1 MDGEMPVTVERPSIP
16 TIPQRR
22 THHEVIDVDELDDEQ
37 QNQRPS
43 RRPRHPVPSDDS
55 PRDVMSPDI
64 IILDSDDGSEA
75 GPSTRRRRGVYS
87 YPICHWPVLI
97 RPSQAADYARLL
109 RQYKLSTPH
118 LQFHV

>member
-1 MDGEMPVTVERPSIP
+1 MDGETPVTVERPSIP

-55 PRDVMSPDI
+55 PIVMSPDI
-64 IILDSDDGSEA
+64 IILDSDDGLEA
-75 GPSTRRRRGVYS
+75 GPSTRRRRGVS
-87 YPICHWPVLI
+87 ILTLSVI
-97 RPSQAADYARLL
+97 GPS
-109 RQYKLSTPH
+109 
-118 LQFHV
+118 